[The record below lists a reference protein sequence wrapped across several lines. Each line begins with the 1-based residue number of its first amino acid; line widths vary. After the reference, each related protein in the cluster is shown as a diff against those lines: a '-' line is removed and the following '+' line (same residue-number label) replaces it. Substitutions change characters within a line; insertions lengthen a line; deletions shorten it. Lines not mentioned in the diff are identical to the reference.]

1 MDTKSNIDNAKLRSI
16 CKATHSAE
24 VTITSLAMRERL
36 RHTSDIVRLKTQLVR
51 SGEKIVE
58 EDYMRF
64 WKELEAIGIGS
75 IVYGRKGKADR
86 WEWHYNLKSIAKAV
100 IDGST
105 DAVEKIEGKKRSKV
119 ASKMPVRNQQV
130 KRESRIENH
139 VKAIVKSEKIIFIP
153 LRSDCDISINLP
165 ANITKEEL
173 AKINY
178 ALQKMSS

>member
-100 IDGST
+100 INGSS
-105 DAVEKIEGKKRSKV
+105 DAVEKIDGKKRSKV
-119 ASKMPVRNQQV
+119 VVSKMPVRKQV
-130 KRESRIENH
+130 KRETRVESH
-139 VKAIVKSEKIIFIP
+139 VNTIVRSEKVIFIP